1 MQGGS
6 ANNQGSSRILNRR
19 LIVNEVRRAGS
30 IARSELAELTG
41 LSGAAVTFITSELI
55 EEGLLVEDPDAAGQ
69 RRRPL
74 SLDYRTHYAIGI
86 KLTEGELQAV
96 LSDLSTT
103 VVGRHRRAVDAH
115 QPDEV
120 ATACAELARDLI
132 ESTGTPIE
140 KVAGIGLALPGLIDA
155 RQGIVTESVRIGW
168 HYVPIARLV
177 AERAGLRV
185 WVDNDVNA
193 FALGEHLFGLGRQA
207 QSVAAMT
214 IGRGVGAGLVVN
226 GAVFRGHRGGAGEIG
241 HIPIAIDGRLCE
253 CGRHGCLEAYVSE
266 PSIVKQ
272 LHERS
277 DDYRK
282 CTVEDVLALAEAG
295 NFDALAVLDRAG
307 GGLGRGLAAL
317 VNMFDPEVLV
327 LGGEGVRF
335 MPYFKKAMTG
345 EFERLAFG
353 NRRRIDVHEWNDD
366 AWTRGAA
373 GLVVQQFFNFD
384 VPPGVSPIRAA
395 EGEAEPAGETMELSY
410 RPL

>member
-1 MQGGS
+1 
-6 ANNQGSSRILNRR
+6 
-19 LIVNEVRRAGS
+19 
-30 IARSELAELTG
+30 
-41 LSGAAVTFITSELI
+41 
-55 EEGLLVEDPDAAGQ
+55 
-69 RRRPL
+69 
-74 SLDYRTHYAIGI
+74 
-86 KLTEGELQAV
+86 
-96 LSDLSTT
+96 
-103 VVGRHRRAVDAH
+103 
-115 QPDEV
+115 
-120 ATACAELARDLI
+120 
-132 ESTGTPIE
+132 
-140 KVAGIGLALPGLIDA
+140 
-155 RQGIVTESVRIGW
+155 
-168 HYVPIARLV
+168 
-177 AERAGLRV
+177 
-185 WVDNDVNA
+185 
-193 FALGEHLFGLGRQA
+193 
-207 QSVAAMT
+207 MT

-226 GAVFRGHRGGAGEIG
+226 GGIFRGHRGGAGEVG

-266 PSIVKQ
+266 QSIVKQ

-282 CTVEDVLALAEAG
+282 CSADDVLALAQSG

-335 MPYFKKAMTG
+335 LPYFRKAMTG

-353 NRRRIDVHEWNDD
+353 EKRRIDVHEWNDD

-384 VPPGVSPIRAA
+384 VPPGASPIRAA
-395 EGEAEPAGETMELSY
+395 EGEAEPVGETLELSY

>member
-1 MQGGS
+1 MRSVSPG
-6 ANNQGSSRILNRR
+6 ASRALNRR
-19 LIVNEVRRAGS
+19 LLVNEIRRAGS

-41 LSGAAVTFITSELI
+41 LSGAAVTLITGEMV
-55 EEGLLVEDPDAAGQ
+55 EEGLLREDPDSAGQ

-74 SLDYRTHYAIGI
+74 SLNYRNHFAVGI
-86 KLTEGELQAV
+86 KLTETELQGV
-96 LSDLSTT
+96 LTDLSTT
-103 VVGRHRRAVDAH
+103 VVARQRRAVNAH
-115 QPDEV
+115 HPDQV
-120 ATACAELARDLI
+120 AAACAELARELI
-132 ESTGTPIE
+132 QTTHTPLDR
-140 KVAGIGLALPGLIDA
+140 VAGIGLALPGVIDA
-155 RQGIVTESVRIGW
+155 RQGIVTESMRIGW

-207 QSVAAMT
+207 QSVAALT

-226 GAVFRGHRGGAGEIG
+226 GAVFRGHHGAAGEIG
-241 HIPIAIDGRLCE
+241 HVPIAIDGRLCE

-266 PSIVKQ
+266 QSIVRQ

-277 DDYRK
+277 DDYSR
-282 CTVEDVLALAEAG
+282 CTAEDVLALAKAG

-335 MPYFKKAMTG
+335 LPYFRKAMTG

-353 NRRRIDVHEWNDD
+353 QKRRIDVHEWNDD

-384 VPPGVSPIRAA
+384 VPPGASPIRTA
-395 EGEAEPAGETMELSY
+395 EGEAEPSRETLELSY

>member
-1 MQGGS
+1 MPRHATNAGT
-6 ANNQGSSRILNRR
+6 SRALNRR
-19 LIVNEVRRAGS
+19 LIVNEIRRAGS
-30 IARSELAELTG
+30 IARSELADLTG

-55 EEGLLVEDPDAAGQ
+55 EEGLLREDPESAGQ

-74 SLDYRTHYAIGI
+74 SLNYSNHFAIGI
-86 KLTEGELQAV
+86 KLTETELQGV
-96 LSDLSTT
+96 LTDLSTT
-103 VVGRHRRAVDAH
+103 VIAGQRRAVDAH
-115 QPDEV
+115 QPEQV
-120 ATACAELARDLI
+120 ATACAELALELI
-132 ESTGTPIE
+132 AQSGTP
-140 KVAGIGLALPGLIDA
+140 VSRVSGIGLALPGIVDA
-155 RQGIVTESVRIGW
+155 RQGIVTESSRIGW
-168 HYVPIARLV
+168 HYVPVARLI
-177 AERAGLRV
+177 AEKAGLRV

-226 GAVFRGHRGGAGEIG
+226 GGIFRGHRGGAGEVG

-266 PSIVKQ
+266 QSIVKQ

-282 CTVEDVLALAEAG
+282 CSADDVLALAQSG

-335 MPYFKKAMTG
+335 LPYFKKAMTG

-353 NRRRIDVHEWNDD
+353 EKRRIDVHEWNDD

-384 VPPGVSPIRAA
+384 VPPGASPIRAA
-395 EGEAEPAGETMELSY
+395 EGEAEPVGETLELSY

>member
-1 MQGGS
+1 MQRG
-6 ANNQGSSRILNRR
+6 NQGASRALNRR
-19 LIVNEVRRAGS
+19 LIVNEIRRAGS
-30 IARSELAELTG
+30 IARSELAEITG
-41 LSGAAVTFITSELI
+41 LSGAAVTFITSELV
-55 EEGLLVEDPDAAGQ
+55 EEGLLVEDPAHSGQ

-74 SLDYRTHYAIGI
+74 KLNFAAHFAVGI
-86 KLTEGELQAV
+86 KLTETELQAV
-96 LSDLSTT
+96 LTDLSTT
-103 VVGRHRRAVDAH
+103 VIARATR
-115 QPDEV
+115 EV
-120 ATACAELARDLI
+120 NARSAEDVADACAAIFSELVRQ
-132 ESTGTPIE
+132 SGTPIE
-140 KVAGIGLALPGLIDA
+140 RVAGIGLAMPGLVDA
-155 RQGIVTESVRIGW
+155 KQGICVESMRIGW
-168 HYVPIARLV
+168 HYVPIARLI
-177 AERAGLRV
+177 AERARVRV

-193 FALGEHLFGLGRQA
+193 FALGEHLFGLGRHA

-241 HIPIAIDGRLCE
+241 HVPIAIDGRLCE
-253 CGRHGCLEAYVSE
+253 CGRYGCLEAYVSE
-266 PSIVKQ
+266 RSIVKQ

-282 CTVEDVLALAEAG
+282 CGPEDVLALAKAG

-335 MPYFKKAMTG
+335 LPYFKKAMQG

-353 NRRRIDVHEWNDD
+353 DKRRIDVHAWGDD
-366 AWTRGAA
+366 GWTRGAA

-384 VPPGVSPIRAA
+384 VPPGASPIRGDDAV
-395 EGEAEPAGETMELSY
+395 AEPTDEVLELSY